1 MMLMAMVRR
10 DWGFVLWAL
19 FVSVQA
25 PAQIDS
31 VVGYFP
37 LRVGNVWQYHKF
49 YTTAYPV
56 NHFSTYYFVR
66 IDGDSLMP
74 NGKRYSHLEGMVD
87 ECPVGTGYF
96 RLDTLTVCVYRYTD
110 NPLPA
115 ESVHDSLRATP
126 GDYIWS
132 IPCPRLCLRLDTAS
146 ILGVQT
152 FQKSYEIGW
161 TPPSPAWVFGRGF
174 GLVRRTEVV
183 GYYPAEYIITDELV
197 YAKIDGVEYGEI
209 VGVAEERPVVPTSVH
224 LAQNY
229 PNPFNPTT
237 VIRFSL
243 PVRAHIELVV
253 LDILGQQ
260 VASLSKGEHEAGEH
274 RVTFDGSGLSSGVY
288 FCRIRVGGTTDTK
301 KLVLLR

>member
-1 MMLMAMVRR
+1 
-10 DWGFVLWAL
+10 
-19 FVSVQA
+19 
-25 PAQIDS
+25 
-31 VVGYFP
+31 
-37 LRVGNVWQYHKF
+37 
-49 YTTAYPV
+49 
-56 NHFSTYYFVR
+56 
-66 IDGDSLMP
+66 
-74 NGKRYSHLEGMVD
+74 
-87 ECPVGTGYF
+87 
-96 RLDTLTVCVYRYTD
+96 
-110 NPLPA
+110 
-115 ESVHDSLRATP
+115 
-126 GDYIWS
+126 
-132 IPCPRLCLRLDTAS
+132 
-146 ILGVQT
+146 
-152 FQKSYEIGW
+152 
-161 TPPSPAWVFGRGF
+161 
-174 GLVRRTEVV
+174 LVRRTEVV